1 MDKWEEKH
9 RVLNDSCNFLI
20 EVVREPIANEL
31 KQQLLLINRR
41 WKDLSDQAKDFLSVS
56 TDYFR
61 ESWVSKYSAKI
72 LQQQN
77 LKTWD
82 F

>member
-56 TDYFR
+56 TDYFC
-61 ESWVSKYSAKI
+61 ESWV
-72 LQQQN
+72 
-77 LKTWD
+77 
-82 F
+82 